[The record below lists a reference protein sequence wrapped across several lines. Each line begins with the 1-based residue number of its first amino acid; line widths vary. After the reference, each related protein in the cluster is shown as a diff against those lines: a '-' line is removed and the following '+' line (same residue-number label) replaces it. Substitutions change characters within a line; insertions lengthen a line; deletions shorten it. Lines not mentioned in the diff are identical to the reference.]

1 MSKKVYDPN
10 IDWQFTNEKGE
21 ILAAYIPNNTIDDI
35 SLWSELMK
43 VPFTRVIY
51 ISKYGKINRTPRLTW
66 AYGQVN
72 ANMPNS
78 LFVDPQTQSKTT
90 LRVIPNPDVAN
101 TPDIT
106 NYRNLDFQSEVMPP
120 WLESL
125 SQYCRQLSIMNW
137 GFDPAYNSAIIGRYD
152 DGDDSIGFHTDDQ
165 CFLTHNFCA
174 NVTLGMPR
182 DFQFKTGGNGEI
194 KQTHEIKLAHK
205 SVFFFNGLE
214 HALPVRKG
222 TPNGYIR
229 FSVSFRNM
237 KNNIGIG
244 NSFYYS
250 RGLAGAVDNE
260 AKQIY
265 IKQVADMIEEK

>member
-21 ILAAYIPNNTIDDI
+21 ILAAYIPNNTFD
-35 SLWSELMK
+35 
-43 VPFTRVIY
+43 Y

-152 DGDDSIGFHTDDQ
+152 DGDDSIGLHTDKES
-165 CFLTHNFCA
+165 FLEHHFCA
-174 NVTLGMPR
+174 NVTLGYSR
-182 DFQFKTGGNGEI
+182 DFQFKTINPDGT

-205 SVFFFNGLE
+205 SAFFFKGLE
-214 HALPVRKG
+214 HALPKRAAVNPG
-222 TPNGYIR
+222 EIR

-244 NSFYYS
+244 NSFYYC
-250 RGLAGAVDNE
+250 RGLAGAINNE
-260 AKQIY
+260 NKEKY
-265 IKQVADMIEEK
+265 IREMNGLK